1 MLPAWA
7 TVAIALGASAI
18 TAVAAL
24 GATWLRIRFERRQD
38 DARRMHDWRQQ
49 EAQLEHEREE
59 AWRDR
64 MVRAADDFSTGVE
77 QALLAV
83 NDAISAV
90 TNRADR
96 SAIVEEAHRTIR
108 EAVARVGRI
117 RLLFGEESRAVA
129 VARDL
134 LPELRLALSQVE
146 GGGAEVH
153 ARVPHAWKTLE
164 KAYEHHR
171 EFNRAAREAITS
183 VVLPRDAR

>member
-7 TVAIALGASAI
+7 TVAIALGAAGI

-24 GATWLRIRFERRQD
+24 GATWLRIRFEGSQEA
-38 DARRMHDWRQQ
+38 ARRVHDRDQQ
-49 EAQLEHEREE
+49 EARLENEREE

-90 TNRADR
+90 TNRGDR
-96 SAIVEEAHRTIR
+96 QATVQEAHRTIR
-108 EAVARVGRI
+108 EAVVRVGRI
-117 RLLFGEESRAVA
+117 RLLFGEESKAVGI
-129 VARDL
+129 ARDL

-146 GGGAEVH
+146 GGEAEVRG
-153 ARVPHAWKTLE
+153 RVPHAWKTLE
-164 KAYEHHR
+164 KAYDHHR
-171 EFNRAAREAITS
+171 DFNRAAREAIMAPGRIS
-183 VVLPRDAR
+183 